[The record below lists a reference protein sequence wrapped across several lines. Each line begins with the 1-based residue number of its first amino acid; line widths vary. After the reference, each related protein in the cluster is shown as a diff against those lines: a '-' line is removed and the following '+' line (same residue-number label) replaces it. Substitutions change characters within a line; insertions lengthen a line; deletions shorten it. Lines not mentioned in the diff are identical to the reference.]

1 MGYTH
6 TIVRSINYG
15 GKVKE
20 TKTTEEVFG
29 CPVTEDFEK
38 VETPEKVNV
47 LPVADVT
54 EEITEKVKELRE
66 EREAEASKEEQTQ
79 TEEVKEEQTQSPA
92 PKKTRSK
99 KA

>member
-6 TIVRSINYG
+6 TIVRNINY

-38 VETPEKVNV
+38 VKKVETPENVNV
-47 LPVADVT
+47 LPAADVA

-66 EREAEASKEEQTQ
+66 ER
-79 TEEVKEEQTQSPA
+79 
-92 PKKTRSK
+92 
-99 KA
+99 